1 MKRRRWLLLGLIYV
15 ALLVGGWLA
24 GNWLDG
30 LVAID
35 IRPQTEARLHRA
47 VMTATALFVVTS
59 ALPFVP
65 GAEIGFALLMMFGAR
80 IAFLVYLSMVGA
92 LTLGFLAGRLLP
104 EGGIARVFDFLGL
117 TKARDLMRQMDGRGP
132 EERLELLL
140 AKAPTRIA
148 PTLLRHRYLAL
159 LVLFNLPGNSA
170 IGGGG
175 GIAFIAGMSG
185 LFTLPRYLASVAV
198 AVAPFPLYVT
208 LAGRLG

>member
-1 MKRRRWLLLGLIYV
+1 MKRRRWLVLGLIYL

-24 GNWLDG
+24 GTWLDG

-35 IRPQTEARLHRA
+35 IRPETEARLHRT

-65 GAEIGFALLMMFGAR
+65 GAEVGFALLMMFGAR
-80 IAFLVYLSMVGA
+80 IALLVYLSMVGA

-104 EGGIARVFDFLGL
+104 EGGIARVFDLLGL
-117 TKARDLMRQMDGRGP
+117 AKARDLMRQMAGLGP

-140 AKAPTRIA
+140 AKAPTRFA

-185 LFTLPRYLASVAV
+185 LFTLPRYLASVAI
-198 AVAPFPLYVT
+198 AVAPFPLYV
-208 LAGRLG
+208 AIAHRLG